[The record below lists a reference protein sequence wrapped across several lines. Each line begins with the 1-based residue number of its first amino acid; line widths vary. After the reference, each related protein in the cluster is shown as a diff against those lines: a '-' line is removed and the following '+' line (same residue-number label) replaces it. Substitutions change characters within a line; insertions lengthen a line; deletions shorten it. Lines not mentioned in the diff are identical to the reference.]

1 MFRTA
6 SVVLGLAFL
15 ATATNAAEIKVSTLD
30 KSPAQLR
37 AAVSDAAFK
46 ACKQAYSGDALAMYE
61 REACARD
68 AAEAALLKS
77 TASTNAQNTVRDG
90 AVLAS
95 R

>member
-46 ACKQAYSGDALAMYE
+46 ACSRAYSGDVLAIYE

-68 AAEAALLKS
+68 AAEVALTKS
-77 TASTNAQNTVRDG
+77 TATTNAQNTARDG